1 MIETSR
7 RHGAHDPRFGSPR
20 RRSHLHLVPAL
31 AGGVTDAVS
40 DEGIEAWEDEGGQ
53 PAPLRSAAPA
63 QVELAWDAFTREFF
77 PGRRRHDF
85 EPVKAYEAYRATG
98 ALPATEPDPGPRVEA
113 VAVAVSLPR

>member
-7 RHGAHDPRFGSPR
+7 RHGAHDPRFGKSR
-20 RRSHLHLVPAL
+20 RRSHLHLVPVPDD
-31 AGGVTDAVS
+31 GVND
-40 DEGIEAWEDEGGQ
+40 DGIDAWEDEGGQ
-53 PAPLRSAAPA
+53 PAAPRPTVQLAA
-63 QVELAWDAFTREFF
+63 LSWDGFSREFF

-85 EPVKAYEAYRATG
+85 EPAKAYEAYRATG